1 MNAKISKIF
10 PFEDKL
16 RFFVECGEKAKGYEF
31 TVIKEARKAKARL
44 IRRLKKDGFKVY
56 LP

>member
-1 MNAKISKIF
+1 LNAKISKIF

-16 RFFVECGEKAKGYEF
+16 RFVVECGKKVKGYEF
-31 TVIKEARKAKARL
+31 TLQREARKAKARL
-44 IRRLKKDGFKVY
+44 IKRLKKDGFKVY

>member
-10 PFEDKL
+10 PHEGNQ
-16 RFFVECGEKAKGYEF
+16 RFFVECGKNTKGYEF
-31 TVIKEARKAKARL
+31 SIFKEARKAKARL
-44 IRRLKKDGFKVY
+44 VKRLKKDGFKVY